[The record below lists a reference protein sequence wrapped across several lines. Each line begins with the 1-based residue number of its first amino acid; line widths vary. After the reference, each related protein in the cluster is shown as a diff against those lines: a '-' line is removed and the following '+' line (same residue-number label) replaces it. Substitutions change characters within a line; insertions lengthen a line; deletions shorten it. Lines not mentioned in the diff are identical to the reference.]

1 MTALHAAQQRLAV
14 LLAGCGV
21 KQTPGDRVCAW
32 RQAAQCAGGTAE
44 GAWLVLGLHMKLN
57 CRQTA
62 LHGPS
67 SSMICLWPC
76 LYITAWCQVVLA
88 VVASRVCIA
97 LHWAWYVV

>member
-1 MTALHAAQQRLAV
+1 MQ
-14 LLAGCGV
+14 LAGGGV
-21 KQTPGDRVCAW
+21 KQTSGDRVCAW

-67 SSMICLWPC
+67 STMICLWPC
-76 LYITAWCQVVLA
+76 LYITALRRLA
-88 VVASRVCIA
+88 SGGACSCCFSHLHCIA
-97 LHWAWYVV
+97 LGLPCSVTFHSCA